1 MANTNLDEIIEYIN
15 KVAITLSRSQE
26 VISLITNDPTTP
38 PEDVDL
44 IGSHIFDY
52 DYVDD
57 TTVETSAFICL
68 DVEIPRV
75 QNENIKDIDL
85 RVFVICHKNYMRL
98 DGKIFKGRRG
108 NRRDNL
114 AREIDALLQGNKSF
128 GIGKLN
134 LEAFDTITVPSRYTG
149 KILQYSVS
157 DFNIRRDRR

>member
-1 MANTNLDEIIEYIN
+1 LANTNLDEIIEYIN
-15 KVAITLSRSQE
+15 KVAIALSTSQE
-26 VISLITNDPTTP
+26 VVSLITNDPATP

-75 QNENIKDIDL
+75 QNENIKDIEL
-85 RVFVICHKNYMRL
+85 KVFIICHKNYMRL
-98 DGKIFKGRRG
+98 DSKVFKGRRG

-114 AREIDALLQGNKSF
+114 SREIDALLQGNKSF

-134 LEAFDTITVPSRYTG
+134 LEAFDTITVPPRYTG
-149 KILQYSVS
+149 KMLRYNVS